1 VTADEDTPFDEGQPS
16 EERFYLGNIRK
27 LFLGSQSGIVR
38 SQSGREI
45 AFVWLHVEK
54 LGRVRDFED
63 LREGMLVGFDVGWTS
78 RGLRVTVMQVR

>member
-1 VTADEDTPFDEGQPS
+1 MADEDGTLDEPQPS
-16 EERFYLGNIRK
+16 AERFYLGTIRK

-54 LGRVRDFED
+54 LGGVRHFED
-63 LREGMLVGFDVGWTS
+63 LREGMSVGFDVGWTS
-78 RGLRVTVMQVR
+78 RGLRVTALQVR